1 MIKIKESKLAI
12 REFPIIEIGV
22 PNSVGNIYTPESVKK
37 ILEIMEERKHLT
49 GELVDGL
56 SYDEGEYVT
65 KLDHVSHVVD
75 HMFIEDDFLV
85 AVLRFRETRNGKD
98 ALKMFEEGIV
108 TPRPTLRGKVDS
120 LTHEIMINDIISVD
134 LIPVTDKVL
143 QKEINW
149 ITLK

>member
-22 PNSVGNIYTPESVKK
+22 PNSVGNIYTPESIKK

-56 SYDEGEYVT
+56 SNDEGEYVT

-120 LTHEIMINDIISVD
+120 LTHEITINDIVSVD